1 MIINYLNTNI
11 KKIINMND
19 YQIQQLQLV
28 NGMIYQVEETNEL
41 IKQLDLEE
49 EL

>member
-1 MIINYLNTNI
+1 
-11 KKIINMND
+11 MND